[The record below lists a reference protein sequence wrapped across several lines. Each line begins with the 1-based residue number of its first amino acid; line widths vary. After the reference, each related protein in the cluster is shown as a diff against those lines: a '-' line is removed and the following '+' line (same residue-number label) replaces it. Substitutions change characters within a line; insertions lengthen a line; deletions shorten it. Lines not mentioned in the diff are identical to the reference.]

1 MGGGVHNG
9 VALQMITTAA
19 MRAGF
24 SGGLVVD
31 FPNSSKAKKFYLVLM
46 VGQPSEPVQLQGLTG
61 EEGRGGVDVVRDS
74 APALAPHGHRAPAT
88 LPFGC
93 QSAHRNG
100 SKLKLRAALRDESSS
115 SALSAFIFS

>member
-1 MGGGVHNG
+1 MGFDVNG
-9 VALQMITTAA
+9 SVVLQMVTTAA

-61 EEGRGGVDVVRDS
+61 EEGRGSVDVVRTS
-74 APALAPHGHRAPAT
+74 APALAAHGPRLPISPSQWITT
-88 LPFGC
+88 L
-93 QSAHRNG
+93 R
-100 SKLKLRAALRDESSS
+100 LRAAQRDDS
-115 SALSAFIFS
+115 FPVP